1 MSIRNL
7 IRTTV
12 LKTNSIFPFNFLN
25 RIPYHIALKVFILIF
40 SSYSEI
46 KSIYLRHGMSKK
58 NWVPA
63 ISDIDIT
70 VIIDG
75 HLSFE
80 EEFNLLKLL
89 WDKFDRLKKI
99 FPMLGEVDILNE
111 KEIEKWSA
119 FTIRGYE
126 TSKWKLLYGKEVIK
140 SNYVNEANILAIDSL
155 NFALTNYLEYFLPKF
170 YSEDSSGYLIQK
182 ELTRLAFKI
191 LRYADVPFDE
201 SRNKAANKME
211 LLSTVIKGL
220 ELSIDKLNYTEFS
233 ETVNPVSLEKIITR
247 DSDLKYIP
255 HINGLSK
262 YQDKIESFIISY
274 TIDFIILKDDLSPA
288 DMIVL
293 LDAIRNSF
301 KSEPRKPVIL
311 PFKIFEYMLRI
322 YNPFFYSQLHD
333 QRKVLSG
340 KDLFNK
346 ITQPDF
352 CFYRKTLA
360 DDVGN
365 IFLLQRNKSLIQDKT
380 VRQFIENEFKSIVNR
395 TLFLKLYLGKA
406 ILEPMFN
413 DSLDECRKNY
423 PGQIQKMDFIL
434 NNCKSLDGEN
444 LSKDAFMLLRT
455 LTGDIYN
462 SLVSSE
468 VPVN

>member
-111 KEIEKWSA
+111 KEIEKWSG

-140 SNYVNEANILAIDSL
+140 SSYVNETNILAIDSL
-155 NFALTNYLEYFLPKF
+155 NFALTNYLEYYLPKF
-170 YSEDSSGYLIQK
+170 YSEDSSGYLSQK

-201 SRNKAANKME
+201 SRNKAAN
-211 LLSTVIKGL
+211 
-220 ELSIDKLNYTEFS
+220 
-233 ETVNPVSLEKIITR
+233 
-247 DSDLKYIP
+247 
-255 HINGLSK
+255 
-262 YQDKIESFIISY
+262 KIESFIISY

-340 KDLFNK
+340 KDSFNK

-380 VRQFIENEFKSIVNR
+380 VRQFIGNEFKSIVNR